1 MKKIRVTKRQLGAY
15 IRNLL
20 KEGSGR
26 STAAEVIYD
35 DNSNVNNTFIQLMY
49 DATVSGTGTTG
60 FGFVFEELLIK
71 NASNFGLTSP
81 KGLNISG
88 DTNTEFAD
96 VIADG
101 DVYYSV
107 KSTFY
112 ERRLGQV
119 NASKVSSLIKLAL
132 KLDISGALDTTGGTF
147 DIKAG
152 LIAGQVDAALTRKHS
167 YLGLG
172 MNIIILRPQAPNVRV
187 KYLEDVT
194 DSKGKTHKVYKAYKL
209 NVDGTVATK
218 VTPEVLSDTGD
229 IEQPAVEEEITV
241 DGAAYTIRSFAERYM
256 DHQTLTSTSLPAGT
270 SVLFHPLRVTANYE
284 KTDSFTKEKIAEII
298 RDSGVKTAAR
308 QTTRMSTSDREK
320 LKHYQ
325 SIAADDTE
333 SGKYTS
339 VSGLKAGLRS
349 TRNNPDVGQGKGS
362 PSSYETLYDVTAPAT
377 IAVRQFRT
385 EISQKTSRIDAQ
397 KGMVL
402 ADSAELLVS
411 ELTKRDE
418 VTSDFLVDRENMISN
433 LEVLLSQMELTDEE
447 KARLG
452 LTTDLTE
459 NFFRNLI
466 DTGMGFVRGA
476 SQVATLLYRIFKKA
490 IDLISEIPTTQMIDF
505 LINKFRMTAENI
517 SSQTLNESH
526 LYESILIDLMEASA
540 KKQRAAQQ
548 PKKIKLRT

>member
-1 MKKIRVTKRQLGAY
+1 
-15 IRNLL
+15 
-20 KEGSGR
+20 
-26 STAAEVIYD
+26 
-35 DNSNVNNTFIQLMY
+35 
-49 DATVSGTGTTG
+49 
-60 FGFVFEELLIK
+60 
-71 NASNFGLTSP
+71 
-81 KGLNISG
+81 
-88 DTNTEFAD
+88 
-96 VIADG
+96 
-101 DVYYSV
+101 
-107 KSTFY
+107 
-112 ERRLGQV
+112 
-119 NASKVSSLIKLAL
+119 
-132 KLDISGALDTTGGTF
+132 
-147 DIKAG
+147 
-152 LIAGQVDAALTRKHS
+152 
-167 YLGLG
+167 
-172 MNIIILRPQAPNVRV
+172 
-187 KYLEDVT
+187 
-194 DSKGKTHKVYKAYKL
+194 
-209 NVDGTVATK
+209 
-218 VTPEVLSDTGD
+218 
-229 IEQPAVEEEITV
+229 
-241 DGAAYTIRSFAERYM
+241 
-256 DHQTLTSTSLPAGT
+256 
-270 SVLFHPLRVTANYE
+270 
-284 KTDSFTKEKIAEII
+284 
-298 RDSGVKTAAR
+298 
-308 QTTRMSTSDREK
+308 
-320 LKHYQ
+320 
-325 SIAADDTE
+325 
-333 SGKYTS
+333 
-339 VSGLKAGLRS
+339 
-349 TRNNPDVGQGKGS
+349 
-362 PSSYETLYDVTAPAT
+362 YDVTAPAT